1 MSGPGYQW
9 ICHKCRASNDAN
21 ADSCAAC
28 NYPAVAS
35 GMQINPPKST
45 KSKANLDDPWT
56 MAIYFPKGLIAAFI
70 VFVTP
75 LWALGMLI
83 HGHILP
89 ALAIVVTTAVL
100 AYWCFVFVRS
110 GDDGW

>member
-1 MSGPGYQW
+1 
-9 ICHKCRASNDAN
+9 
-21 ADSCAAC
+21 
-28 NYPAVAS
+28 
-35 GMQINPPKST
+35 MQINPPKST

-110 GDDGW
+110 GARWAAYGTMLGIIICASLINSWVP